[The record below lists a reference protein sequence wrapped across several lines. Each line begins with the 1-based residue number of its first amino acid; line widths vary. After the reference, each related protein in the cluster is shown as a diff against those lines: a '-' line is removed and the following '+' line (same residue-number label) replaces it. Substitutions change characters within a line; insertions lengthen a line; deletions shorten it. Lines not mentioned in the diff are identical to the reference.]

1 MKTQLF
7 KIVFFTTSLLLPGF
21 GCQKEALDRDYSQV
35 LTLPVTEINPTG
47 ATFSAE
53 IISNSGK
60 TIQKVGFLFSTDEEK
75 MSRPDATGINIVP
88 LDLAAGETNFSYRV
102 TSGIGDNFVYFV
114 RAFVQHEDITL
125 YGPIVSFES
134 KGSLP
139 PEITSVLPLNAV
151 EGDTVIIKGN
161 NFTNYQ
167 KSDLAISTASPIH
180 QNSYFTVL
188 SSTATEIKAIMPNY
202 LAVDETLKVFFV
214 VVHYG
219 IGSEPF
225 LYKVPLPLL
234 DSRETIEVSPGEII
248 TLTGNYFS
256 TIPSI
261 NKLRFLDVDCE
272 ILSASKTQLQ
282 FKIPSN
288 VKSDASVTLSI
299 SNRILNLTGRLKL
312 KK

>member
-75 MSRPDATGINIVP
+75 MSRPDATGINIVSF
-88 LDLAAGETNFSYRV
+88 DLAAGESNFSYRV
-102 TSGIGDNFVYFV
+102 TNGIGINQVYYV
-114 RAFVQHEDITL
+114 RAFIQQEDVTF

-134 KGSLP
+134 KGSP
-139 PEITSVLPLNAV
+139 QPEITSVLPLNAV

-161 NFTNYQ
+161 NFTDLP
-167 KSDLAISTASPIH
+167 KSDLFVAAGDSRNSVLKIISN
-180 QNSYFTVL
+180 QKN
-188 SSTATEIKAIMPNY
+188 EIKAIFPEY
-202 LAVDETLKVFFV
+202 LPSNQSSNIGIVAAFTYFLKSET
-214 VVHYG
+214 
-219 IGSEPF
+219 F

-288 VKSDASVTLSI
+288 VKSDASVTLSM